1 VLHFALMKQPV
12 WHLLSRVDLVGGST
26 GWHRYYLFD
35 QFVNRIDEWGAV
47 GVLGTGHWGPGM
59 HDVTNQFVAEG
70 VAGGLARFLVFVWIV
85 WLGFAGVSRSL
96 RLPEAGRFYQ
106 LASWAL
112 GITLFMHCMNF
123 IAVTYFEQIVVL
135 WQMTLAAIGSLTLVP
150 GASSVR
156 QLAHLNGD

>member
-1 VLHFALMKQPV
+1 
-12 WHLLSRVDLVGGST
+12 
-26 GWHRYYLFD
+26 
-35 QFVNRIDEWGAV
+35 
-47 GVLGTGHWGPGM
+47 
-59 HDVTNQFVAEG
+59 
-70 VAGGLARFLVFVWIV
+70 
-85 WLGFAGVSRSL
+85 VSRSL